1 MPKLQDNKF
10 NQPLKQGNAKDH
22 SEQTEK
28 MKQKNTWQKNKQG
41 SGLAAAQSNRSSTAA

>member
-1 MPKLQDNKF
+1 MRQRRKYVCNESFEIGHTFLYWGVEKEF

-28 MKQKNTWQKNKQG
+28 
-41 SGLAAAQSNRSSTAA
+41 